1 MCYWKNLFYYEL
13 VTSHPSCVRGR
24 ILTNSI
30 QGYRLRTANKYQIIM
45 VSRSIDDVSLK
56 GYDKVRSSWSY
67 IHTYTRAHT
76 LYRTRTGYCILA
88 AGFTVYQTQWVA
100 TTEEVSF
107 KDVLCQQTEL
117 NPMCHGVTTCQG
129 VTLIN
134 TLTQKKKRCS
144 NLMPL
149 PNVVSF
155 WLYQHKYQ
163 TTVNSR
169 DIPFKVVLICVYT
182 FYVRRYK

>member
-1 MCYWKNLFYYEL
+1 MMFLSK
-13 VTSHPSCVRGR
+13 GMK
-24 ILTNSI
+24 
-30 QGYRLRTANKYQIIM
+30 KY
-45 VSRSIDDVSLK
+45 
-56 GYDKVRSSWSY
+56 KV
-67 IHTYTRAHT
+67 HEATYTHMHACT
-76 LYRTRTGYCILA
+76 LCHTRTGYCILV
-88 AGFTVYQTQWVA
+88 AGFTLYQTQWVA
-100 TTEEVSF
+100 TTEEVLF

-134 TLTQKKKRCS
+134 TLTQKKRCC

-155 WLYQHKYQ
+155 WLYHHKYQ

-169 DIPFKVVLICVYT
+169 DTPFKVALICVHIFSVSTWGHLFIYCGKT
-182 FYVRRYK
+182 HFKMRSYPMFYNMLFFNEQCYEHMSWLNITHL

>member
-13 VTSHPSCVRGR
+13 VTSHSSCVRGR

-30 QGYRLRTANKYQIIM
+30 QGYQLRTANKYQWFPEVLM
-45 VSRSIDDVSLK
+45 MFLSK
-56 GYDKVRSSWSY
+56 GMIKYKV
-67 IHTYTRAHT
+67 HEATYTHIHAHT
-76 LYRTRTGYCILA
+76 LYHTRTGYCILA